1 MWQLAAMAAAG
12 TALSAY
18 GKYRG
23 GRSAKARAKFEA
35 KQMEANANK
44 ALSVSQ
50 REAQEIDREGRIQA
64 SRALAVAAASGGGA
78 SDPTVMN
85 IMGDL
90 AGVTDYLK
98 SVALYEGK
106 ERASDLRLGAEVRRE
121 EGDLAMTAGK
131 LGATSTALSGASS
144 MYSRFGKDGGPM
156 SFKRGWD
163 YQSGHAFPGGP
174 RKLK

>member
-1 MWQLAAMAAAG
+1 MWQLAAIQAGG

-23 GRSAKARAKFEA
+23 GKSAKARAKFEA

-44 ALSVSQ
+44 AISVSQ

-90 AGVTDYLK
+90 AGGTDYLK

-106 ERASDLRLGAEVRRE
+106 ERASDLR
-121 EGDLAMTAGK
+121 
-131 LGATSTALSGASS
+131 LSGASS